1 MKTKLEILN
10 KFRSPDNWVVLQAV
24 EALRARGWLA
34 DGTLQ
39 SQTFCRAQLHGA
51 DLMGAD
57 LSGVDFHQARLDWS
71 DISDANLR
79 GAKFTRAILMMA
91 NFAGAELQGAD
102 FYKANLRGAINLTDQ
117 QLATAA
123 RLWGAIMPDAQPYDG
138 RYNLPGDI
146 ALALWKKV
154 NLQDPDEMAAFYG
167 VSTQA
172 YLQGQ
177 GLEPVQALQ
186 SFALAAF

>member
-1 MKTKLEILN
+1 MNTKLEIIN
-10 KFRSPDNWVVLQAV
+10 KFRSPDNQVVLQAV

-39 SQTFCRAQLHGA
+39 SRTFCRAQLQGA

-71 DISDANLR
+71 DLSGANLR
-79 GAKFTRAILMMA
+79 GAKFTRAILILA
-91 NFAGAELQGAD
+91 NLAGAQLHGAD
-102 FYKANLRGAINLTDQ
+102 FYKANLRGVIHLSDQ
-117 QLATAA
+117 QLSTVS
-123 RLWGAIMPDAQPYDG
+123 RLWGTTMPDGLPYDG

-146 ALALWKKV
+146 ALALWNKV
-154 NLQDPDEMAAFYG
+154 DLHNPNEMAAFYD
-167 VSTQA
+167 VSTPV

-177 GLEPVQALQ
+177 GLEAVQAFQ
-186 SFALAAF
+186 PFALAAS